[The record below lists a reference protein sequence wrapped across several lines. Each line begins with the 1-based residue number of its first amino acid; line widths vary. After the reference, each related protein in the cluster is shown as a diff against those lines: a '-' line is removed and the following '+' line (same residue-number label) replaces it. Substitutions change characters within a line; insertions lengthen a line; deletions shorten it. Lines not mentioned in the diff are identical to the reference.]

1 MPETLKDQLEAVR
14 GRGGWLRLPGRAVLR
29 LQGGD
34 RFRFLNGQCTQ
45 DVRELPEGE
54 TRYACAVNAKGK
66 LSGDFFVRSAGDSLW
81 LDAEP
86 ELQEALMERFDRY
99 IIADDVEL
107 TDETDAY
114 AVFHL
119 VPPLALPE
127 AWASAIHS
135 RNDRLGRL
143 GIDLFVEASQAEA
156 VASELGKSGME
167 IAEPVADLARILA
180 GYARWGNELT
190 ESTLPPEALLEER
203 AISYH
208 KGCYT
213 GQEVISRIRSVGRV
227 NRSLVGLEGPAL
239 LESGTKLTTPS
250 GEDAGVITSWAAL
263 DDLTGV
269 GLGYRKRTA
278 SQASLLQVEQG
289 LKLVVQPLPQSFS
302 LHQH

>member
-1 MPETLKDQLEAVR
+1 M
-14 GRGGWLRLPGRAVLR
+14 RLPGRTILR

-34 RFRFLNGQCTQ
+34 RHRFLNGQCTQ
-45 DVRELPEGE
+45 DVQELPEGE
-54 TRYACAVNAKGK
+54 TRYACAVSAKGK

-86 ELQEALMERFDRY
+86 ELQEPLTARLDRY

-107 TDETDAY
+107 IDETGAY
-114 AVFHL
+114 AMFHL
-119 VPPLALPE
+119 VPPMALPE
-127 AWASAIHS
+127 EWADAVHS

-143 GIDLFVEASQAEA
+143 GIDLLVEASRAEETA
-156 VASELGKSGME
+156 RILGENGIEIQEPLAELS
-167 IAEPVADLARILA
+167 RILA
-180 GYARWGNELT
+180 GYARWGRELN

-213 GQEVISRIRSVGRV
+213 GQEVISRIRSIGRV
-227 NRSLVGLEGPAL
+227 NRTLVGLEGPAV
-239 LESGTKLTTPS
+239 LESGMKLRTPS
-250 GEDAGVITSWAAL
+250 GDDAGVISSWAAL

-269 GLGYRKRTA
+269 GLGYRKRA
-278 SQASLLQVEQG
+278 AAEASLLQVEQSS
-289 LKLVVQPLPQSFS
+289 KLVVQPLPQSFS